1 MKSKKLQLISFEKNI
16 PIKGK
21 SNINK
26 GEKTTHFLF
35 IIVSIFYNYFL
46 YSNISEGWQSSTSHN
61 VANVEKRIAFA
72 LPVFNIERF
81 DKEIP
86 TFSDNS
92 FNDIFLCAITTS
104 RFTIIPID
112 YMVNSFSDLYPMAL
126 IRSFCKMYVNTPTEN
141 EPISKMI
148 LIKTTPG
155 ASSRSATLKING
167 EPIKYIKLI
176 RKEQTF
182 IIRNELTDESVNDKS
197 LSILFNKLKA
207 W

>member
-1 MKSKKLQLISFEKNI
+1 
-16 PIKGK
+16 
-21 SNINK
+21 
-26 GEKTTHFLF
+26 
-35 IIVSIFYNYFL
+35 
-46 YSNISEGWQSSTSHN
+46 
-61 VANVEKRIAFA
+61 
-72 LPVFNIERF
+72 
-81 DKEIP
+81 
-86 TFSDNS
+86 
-92 FNDIFLCAITTS
+92 
-104 RFTIIPID
+104 
-112 YMVNSFSDLYPMAL
+112 MVNSFSDLYPMAL

-207 W
+207 